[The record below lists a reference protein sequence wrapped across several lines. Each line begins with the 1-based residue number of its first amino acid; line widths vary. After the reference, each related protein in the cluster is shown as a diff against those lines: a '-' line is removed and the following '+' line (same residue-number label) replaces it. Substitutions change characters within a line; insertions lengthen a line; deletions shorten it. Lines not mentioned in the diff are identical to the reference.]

1 MRKTPPASKTVHG
14 ILLEGQGLGELDP
27 LLERLRESDVWV
39 AHLQEALAKLGFGD
53 LSTGI
58 DRAQRA
64 DPSRGVR
71 GSMLLV
77 SVRSV
82 GQISKLRLLNSS
94 VLSYFKDKG
103 LGILSLQWRPAEVG
117 LGGAQR
123 AAALPARP
131 PIPDAKRL
139 ALLALIQAQD
149 H

>member
-1 MRKTPPASKTVHG
+1 MRKTPLGSKTVHG
-14 ILLEGQGLGELDP
+14 ILLDRQGLGDLDP
-27 LLERLRESDVWV
+27 LLERLRESECWV
-39 AHLQEALAKLGFGD
+39 AHLQEALQKLGFGD
-53 LSTGI
+53 LGGGI

-64 DPSRGVR
+64 DPSKGVR

-94 VLSYFKDKG
+94 VLSEFKDKG
-103 LGILSLQWRPAEVG
+103 LGILSLQWRPADTG
-117 LGGAQR
+117 LGGPRR

-131 PIPDAKRL
+131 SIPDTKRL